1 MLRYSRYVSICI
13 VVCGIEPKA
22 TRLLSKLSTTEPQ
35 FPINHETSDSGS
47 MNALLPHHFQY
58 PVTDTKEVLNK
69 SLLNECVNINIP
81 TPDMDLSGANLNFY
95 VFN

>member
-1 MLRYSRYVSICI
+1 MGH
-13 VVCGIEPKA
+13 GIEPGA
-22 TRLLSKLSTTEPQ
+22 SHLLSKLSTTEPQ
-35 FPINHETSDSGS
+35 STINHVASDSGS
-47 MNALLPHHFQY
+47 KNALLPHHFQY

-69 SLLNECVNINIP
+69 SLLNECININIP